1 MSRLH
6 PIETTCSYC
15 SKKFLAKRSDA
26 RFCGSPCRAQWSNIQ
41 KAKPA
46 IVAEAR
52 KSFAEE
58 QRLKFDSI
66 RVPDEYKR
74 LVEKLALLRGKDDAW
89 IARKINA
96 HKHRVIDDFEVGFS
110 KSAIDDFAIEEVK
123 DEFKSYD
130 ELYKKIGGLYKKI
143 GVNGQRR
150 DRR

>member
-1 MSRLH
+1 M
-6 PIETTCSYC
+6 
-15 SKKFLAKRSDA
+15 
-26 RFCGSPCRAQWSNIQ
+26 
-41 KAKPA
+41 
-46 IVAEAR
+46 
-52 KSFAEE
+52 
-58 QRLKFDSI
+58 
-66 RVPDEYKR
+66 YKR
-74 LVEKLALLRGKDDAW
+74 Q
-89 IARKINA
+89 